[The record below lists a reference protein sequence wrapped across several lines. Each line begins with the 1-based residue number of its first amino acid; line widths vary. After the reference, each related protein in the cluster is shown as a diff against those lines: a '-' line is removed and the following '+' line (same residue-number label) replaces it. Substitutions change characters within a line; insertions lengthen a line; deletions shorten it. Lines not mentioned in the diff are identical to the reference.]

1 MDISEM
7 LVLMG
12 FVGACFLAA
21 ATGASFPPGDW
32 YERLAKP
39 SWRPPNWLFG
49 PAWAILYLT
58 IAVSGWLV
66 WRTAG
71 LAGAVLPLAIYLV
84 QLMLNA
90 AWTPI
95 FFGLHRPDLAFIEI
109 VVLWLSIVA
118 TMAAFHSVNSAAA
131 WLLLPYLLWVT
142 FAAALN
148 FTVWRLNRGPFSP
161 SVGPNPFDV
170 KR

>member
-39 SWRPPNWLFG
+39 PWRPPNWLFG

-84 QLMLNA
+84 QLVLNA

-109 VVLWLSIVA
+109 V
-118 TMAAFHSVNSAAA
+118 AAVVVDRGDHGGFPSRQCSGCLAAA
-131 WLLLPYLLWVT
+131 ALSLWVT

-148 FTVWRLNRGPFSP
+148 FTVWRLNRGPVSR
-161 SVGPNPFDV
+161 S
-170 KR
+170 